1 MCTAVLK
8 AKVQKG
14 FASYSK
20 VWLDIAHSMVKEMY
34 SGLSEREERYARVVM
49 QLSRKNMD
57 GKIPP
62 AGYLR
67 VVRHLLAVVL
77 LLDDIY
83 SSTRD
88 ESDKDVALR
97 WKVPIWAPLL
107 FSGRGNLGIHA
118 SHHVLQSSMGT
129 LLKQVDVERYLRRFG
144 YCVSYVQ
151 SPRLCVHL
159 GVENLSVDLR
169 DGVRLCRLADVLCA
183 EHEHALKPRYP
194 ASKRSD
200 RINNICIAMK
210 RMGFD
215 ASVAPHVAD
224 GDYSA
229 TTSLLWDCII
239 TYEIP
244 RSLNTR
250 SIQVECDIVVREST
264 CPMSQVDTVVD
275 SMQRLLQ
282 HESMKSS
289 TSVAVLLKWL
299 CCICASEKNVMLEG
313 DVLSKSTDRKNI
325 LESILSYYGRMFS
338 SPGVARKAVYDAV
351 QAPFD
356 ALDRILKAAGG
367 VPLVVTEQEYFES
380 DLDHRRLVVFY
391 AVLCKRVMSMQYEQ
405 RAATVIQRFWRRVR
419 HRKPGY
425 SRNHL
430 QKWIHAA
437 VVIQRNVRPYLFRR
451 RVDLS
456 APVRQ
461 ALAESIAH
469 MQALWRGRM
478 QRAMFLKLREST
490 VIIQS
495 AWRGFS
501 DRRTYQAVKDRLDLE
516 AWAAVKIQSHW
527 RGHVCCAH
535 YASLQRSCVSIQRH
549 WRMAKLRECFISM
562 RESACVIQVHVRKR
576 LAEQTASHRLA
587 AVVHIQAVWRR
598 HVARKHFQAICH
610 SSVVIQKHF
619 RRQQAKKVSEERL
632 NAILTIQ
639 RIVRARRHEQIEAM
653 SQTLQEEMNRL
664 YDTLYGYSRQISA
677 AMKIQQS
684 WRAYVTAREHARRAK
699 MQREQLEWAAV
710 VIQSAIR
717 AHLARTR
724 FITCRMRCVQI
735 QRSWR
740 NHKRYEDM
748 KTSIQSLY
756 MDAKARVALKL
767 EYEQAAVVIQ
777 THFRG
782 YQVRSYHPHSDII
795 SGIRER
801 LHEANVRAEALEDEG
816 VEDPTSL
823 RYLTESALRKMRGG
837 SVLPELEALE
847 YLSRC
852 LGSSCTCCE
861 SFIGKEGVTMLVQ
874 AIALTSRDQ
883 SRRDSMCEGFKCLTT
898 LCACGRFVDR
908 AGKILIQNGLVETLL
923 SLLFQIREH
932 QV

>member
-20 VWLDIAHSMVKEMY
+20 AWLDIAHSMVKERY
-34 SGLSEREERYARVVM
+34 SGLSEREERYVRVVM
-49 QLSRKNMD
+49 LLSKKNMD

-83 SSTRD
+83 SSTLD
-88 ESDKDVALR
+88 ESDSNTAAR
-97 WKVPIWAPLL
+97 WKVPTWAPLL

-118 SHHVLQSSMGT
+118 SHHVLQSCMGT

-144 YCVSYVQ
+144 YSVSYIQ

-183 EHEHALKPRYP
+183 EHDHALKPRYP

-210 RMGFD
+210 KMGVD

-244 RSLNTR
+244 RSLNMR
-250 SIQVECDIVVREST
+250 SIHVECDIVVKDSAFS
-264 CPMSQVDTVVD
+264 MSQVDTVVIA
-275 SMQRLLQ
+275 MRRLLQ
-282 HESMKSS
+282 HDSMKSS
-289 TSVAVLLKWL
+289 ISVEVLLKWL
-299 CCICASEKNVMLEG
+299 CCVCASEKNAMLEG
-313 DVLSKSTDRKNI
+313 DVLSKSADRKNI
-325 LESILSYYGRMFS
+325 LESIISYYGRMLHS
-338 SPGVARKAVYDAV
+338 SGARKGVCDAV

-356 ALDRILKAAGG
+356 ILDRILRAAGG
-367 VPLVVTEQEYFES
+367 VPFVVSEQEYFAS
-380 DLDHRRLVVFY
+380 DVDHRRLIVFY

-425 SRNHL
+425 SSNHL

-437 VVIQRNVRPYLFRR
+437 IVIQRNVRPYLFRR
-451 RVDLS
+451 RVELS
-456 APVRQ
+456 APMRQ
-461 ALAESIAH
+461 AMAESITH

-478 QRAMFLKLREST
+478 QRAMFLKLRESS
-490 VIIQS
+490 VVIQS
-495 AWRGFS
+495 AWRGFF
-501 DRRTYQAVKDRLDLE
+501 DRRTYQAAKDRMELE

-527 RGHVCCAH
+527 RGHVCCAK
-535 YASLQRSCVSIQRH
+535 YASLQRSCVSIQLY
-549 WRMAKLRECFISM
+549 WRMVKLRECFISM
-562 RESACVIQVHVRKR
+562 RESACVIQVHVRRR
-576 LAEQTASHRLA
+576 LAEQAASHRLA
-587 AVVHIQAVWRR
+587 AVAHIQAVWRR
-598 HVARKHFQAICH
+598 HVAQKHFQAICQ
-610 SSVVIQKHF
+610 SSIVIQKHF
-619 RRQQAKKVSEERL
+619 RRQQAKKIFEDRL

-639 RIVRARRHEQIEAM
+639 RFVRARRHEQIEVM
-653 SQTLQEEMNRL
+653 SLTLQEEMNRL
-664 YDTLYGYSRQISA
+664 YDAMYVYSRQISA
-677 AMKIQQS
+677 AMKIQRS
-684 WRAYVTAREHARRAK
+684 WRAYAAAREQARRAK
-699 MQREQLEWAAV
+699 ILREQLEWAAV

-717 AHLARTR
+717 GHLARTH
-724 FITCRMRCVQI
+724 FITCRMKCVQI
-735 QRSWR
+735 QNSWR

-756 MDAKARVALKL
+756 MDAKARVALKQ
-767 EYEQAAVVIQ
+767 EYEQATIVIQ

-782 YQVRSYHPHSDII
+782 YLARSCHPHCDMF

-801 LHEANVRAEALEDEG
+801 LHEANVRAKALEDEG

-861 SFIGKEGVTMLVQ
+861 SFIGKAGVTMLVE
-874 AIALTSRDQ
+874 AITSMSRDQ
-883 SRRDSMCEGFKCLTT
+883 SRRDSMCEGFRCLTT
-898 LCACGRFVDR
+898 LCACGRYVDKVGR
-908 AGKILIQNGLVETLL
+908 ILIQNGSVEKLS